1 MTDKNRHWF
10 SSWQPLIYIYSIN
23 FQDSK
28 EAEKNLEEYK
38 GKYILIV
45 NVASKCGLTPQY
57 EGLKQIQ
64 DSYEKDLQVIGFPC
78 NQFMGQ
84 EPGTDEEIQ
93 TFCKTKYD
101 VNFPV
106 MKKIE
111 VNGSNTHPLYE
122 YLKSEKTGILTEA
135 IKWNFTK
142 FLVDRDGN
150 VIKRYSPQTEPSE
163 IEEELKDII
172 E

>member
-1 MTDKNRHWF
+1 M
-10 SSWQPLIYIYSIN
+10 
-23 FQDSK
+23 
-28 EAEKNLEEYK
+28 
-38 GKYILIV
+38 IV

-57 EGLKQIQ
+57 AGLKQIQ
-64 DSYEKDLQVIGFPC
+64 DLYEKDLQVIGFPC

-111 VNGSNTHPLYE
+111 VNGSKTHPLYE

>member
-1 MTDKNRHWF
+1 VETN
-10 SSWQPLIYIYSIN
+10 IYSIN

>member
-1 MTDKNRHWF
+1 MEPN
-10 SSWQPLIYIYSIN
+10 IYSIN

-28 EAEKNLEEYK
+28 EAVKNFEEYK

-64 DSYEKDLQVIGFPC
+64 DLYGKDLQVIGFPC

-150 VIKRYSPQTEPSE
+150 VIKRYSPQTEPGE

>member
-1 MTDKNRHWF
+1 M
-10 SSWQPLIYIYSIN
+10 
-23 FQDSK
+23 
-28 EAEKNLEEYK
+28 
-38 GKYILIV
+38 
-45 NVASKCGLTPQY
+45 
-57 EGLKQIQ
+57 QI
-64 DSYEKDLQVIGFPC
+64 IGFPC

-84 EPGTDEEIQ
+84 EPGTDDEIQ

-106 MKKIE
+106 MKKVE

>member
-1 MTDKNRHWF
+1 
-10 SSWQPLIYIYSIN
+10 
-23 FQDSK
+23 
-28 EAEKNLEEYK
+28 
-38 GKYILIV
+38 LIV

>member
-1 MTDKNRHWF
+1 MTDF
-10 SSWQPLIYIYSIN
+10 SKILEKA
-23 FQDSK
+23 K
-28 EAEKNLEEYK
+28 EIEKKMKESQENL
-38 GKYILIV
+38 
-45 NVASKCGLTPQY
+45 
-57 EGLKQIQ
+57 
-64 DSYEKDLQVIGFPC
+64 
-78 NQFMGQ
+78 
-84 EPGTDEEIQ
+84 
-93 TFCKTKYD
+93 
-101 VNFPV
+101 
-106 MKKIE
+106 KKIE

-150 VIKRYSPQTEPSE
+150 VIKRYSPQTEPGE

>member
-1 MTDKNRHWF
+1 MEPN
-10 SSWQPLIYIYSIN
+10 IYSIN

-28 EAEKNLEEYK
+28 ESEKNLEEFK

-64 DSYEKDLQVIGFPC
+64 DLYENDLQVIGFPC

-101 VNFPV
+101 INFPV

-122 YLKSEKTGILTEA
+122 YLKSERTGILTES

-142 FLVDRDGN
+142 FLVDRNGN
-150 VIKRYSPQTEPSE
+150 VIKRYSPQAEPSE
-163 IEEELKDII
+163 IEKDLKNII
-172 E
+172 K

>member
-1 MTDKNRHWF
+1 M
-10 SSWQPLIYIYSIN
+10 
-23 FQDSK
+23 
-28 EAEKNLEEYK
+28 
-38 GKYILIV
+38 IV

-57 EGLKQIQ
+57 AGLKKIQ
-64 DSYEKDLQVIGFPC
+64 DLYEKDLQVIGFPC

-106 MKKIE
+106 MKKVE

>member
-1 MTDKNRHWF
+1 MEPN
-10 SSWQPLIYIYSIN
+10 IYSIN

-28 EAEKNLEEYK
+28 ESEKNLEEYK

-64 DSYEKDLQVIGFPC
+64 DSFEKDLQVIGFPC

-111 VNGSNTHPLYE
+111 VNGSDTHPLYE

-163 IEEELKDII
+163 IEEELKDIV